1 MKLYTVPLSNFGN
14 KSVIVAYEKNL
25 PLEVVPPPGNEL
37 ASPAYLAINPL
48 GKVPALEVDGT
59 VIPESEV
66 INEYLEDRYPNPPLL
81 PKEAAARAR
90 VRVLT
95 RHHDLYLDPPMR
107 ALFFQMDPKTRNA
120 EVVAESLAGSQKALD
135 YLESRIGSPW
145 AAGDAFTLA
154 DCALAPSIWYIV
166 RILPAF
172 GAADPLGSRP
182 KTAAWFG
189 RVQERPSVKR
199 ALEEQGKA
207 LAERMAGGQS

>member
-25 PLEVVPPPGNEL
+25 DLEIVPPPGEL
-37 ASPAYLAINPL
+37 ASDAFLKINPL
-48 GKVPALEVDGT
+48 GKIPALEVDGT

-66 INEYLEDRYPNPPLL
+66 INEYLEDRFPNPPLL
-81 PKEAAARAR
+81 PKDPAARAR

-107 ALFFQMDPKTRNA
+107 SLFFQMDPKTRNA
-120 EVVAESLAGSQKALD
+120 EIVKQGLAGSEKALD

-154 DCALAPSIWYIV
+154 DCALAPSVWYII
-166 RILPAF
+166 RLLPAF
-172 GAADPLGSRP
+172 GVDDPLGKRP
-182 KTAAWFG
+182 KTAAWFA
-189 RVQERPSVKR
+189 RAEARPSVKR
-199 ALEEQGKA
+199 ALEAQGKA
-207 LAERMAGGQS
+207 LAERMAAGQS